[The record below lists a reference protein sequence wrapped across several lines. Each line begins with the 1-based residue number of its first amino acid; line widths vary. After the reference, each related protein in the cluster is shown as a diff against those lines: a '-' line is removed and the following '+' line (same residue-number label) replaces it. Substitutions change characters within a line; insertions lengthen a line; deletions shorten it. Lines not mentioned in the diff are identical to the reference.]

1 MRKHVHSMYDVKKGG
16 WRKQAKKALASVL
29 AAAMVITGSAVI
41 PPQNATVAEAA
52 ADINVGDDSLVL
64 AWDDYSK
71 FFSETL
77 PAGDFSANYSFHNTS
92 AGTLNFQNYVV
103 ALSTNVTGT
112 VHDTTTDWYVR
123 ADRWSNDTF
132 GVAGTGANPNE
143 IAVNA
148 GVLEYVGG
156 PNWDTFSAMIKDS
169 DVIISVVREGT
180 VITMNHT
187 VVGVNG
193 EKSTWSAIYKEA
205 TTDALKLYIG
215 GEACKLSPST
225 KSAHTVTVK
234 CVDEEGVAI
243 ADAPSREVLVFDNE
257 EYTINVPT
265 SVVGYRPKETTVAGT
280 MGEADITVEAVYVP
294 APKHNVTINFVMPE
308 GVTAPESLVKEVSEG
323 WKYSIEVP
331 TVAGYVPDKS
341 TVTGTMGEEDIEVTV
356 TYTKI
361 LAEVSCSQWNAI
373 SQGYQ
378 VPVKGNF
385 DVDIAFH
392 NTSPGT
398 DGWVNYTVAVDVY
411 AVAGAW
417 AEGWYL
423 RADRWSTKV
432 KGVAG
437 FNPDLALQPNYELID
452 CSWATDWDGVFADGK
467 MTAVLKDSD
476 VVVNAKRTGSTVVIT
491 STVTGAD
498 GDTITWSATDT
509 NWPLEKLALTICT
522 ESSPAKVVITS
533 VTQNNP
539 EDDKL
544 NGLVTSED
552 LKNDSANS
560 GNSGTTVVPVIT
572 PSPSTTPSAEPT
584 TDPSA
589 EPTTEPSAE
598 PTTEPTTAPTTEPTV
613 EPTTE
618 PTVEPTVEPTNPP
631 EEPSVSNG
639 DKVTVSKVT
648 YKVTSTKS
656 KTVSYQS
663 DKKISSKKTVSV
675 PASIKVEG
683 KTYKVTAIAD
693 NAFANAKKLT
703 KITVSKNITKIGKNA
718 FKGCSKLTTITI
730 KSTKLTSVGKD
741 VLKGTSKK
749 LVIKVPASKVA
760 AYKKLFKGKG
770 NKNVVIKKA

>member
-16 WRKQAKKALASVL
+16 WKKQAKKALASVL
-29 AAAMVITGSAVI
+29 AAAMIITGSAVI

-52 ADINVGDDSLVL
+52 DPIEIVGAEDKSTAFWGAHSQGHALEDGKVVTIEFDNFGGTANWNNYDMVFTNDGVSSKVL
-64 AWDDYSK
+64 GVDGHAEY
-71 FFSETL
+71 
-77 PAGDFSANYSFHNTS
+77 A
-92 AGTLNFQNYVV
+92 V
-103 ALSTNVTGT
+103 
-112 VHDTTTDWYVR
+112 VR
-123 ADRWSNDTF
+123 ADSWGWGGGDGFSSN
-132 GVAGTGANPNE
+132 GTAL
-143 IAVNA
+143 V
-148 GVLEYVGG
+148 YTSTC
-156 PNWDTFSAMIKDS
+156 PNWDVF
-169 DVIISVVREGT
+169 
-180 VITMNHT
+180 
-187 VVGVNG
+187 
-193 EKSTWSAIYKEA
+193 KEIMA
-205 TTDALKLYIG
+205 DAHVTLKVARSGALVKVTANIVSNTD
-215 GEACKLSPST
+215 ST
-225 KSAHTVTVK
+225 KSYVYTVDVGIDEGEPAFVSLTVDGSCLKIMSTSSADIPKHKVTVNYTMP
-234 CVDEEGVAI
+234 EGAEVEAPESKTIEVCEGFGYSI
-243 ADAPSREVLVFDNE
+243 AAPE
-257 EYTINVPT
+257 
-265 SVVGYRPKETTVAGT
+265 VVGYRAETAELTGT
-280 MGEADITVEAVYVP
+280 MGTEDVTQTVTYVA
-294 APKHNVTINFVMPE
+294 APSHNVTVNFEMPA
-308 GVTAPESLVKEVSEG
+308 GVTAPESIVKAVPEG
-323 WKYSIEVP
+323 ATYSIVVP
-331 TVAGYVPDKS
+331 TVAGYMPNKT

-356 TYTKI
+356 TYTKT

-437 FNPDLALQPNYELID
+437 FNPDLALQPQYDLVE

-467 MTAVLKDSD
+467 MTDVLKDSD

-552 LKNDSANS
+552 LKNDSSNS
-560 GNSGTTVVPVIT
+560 GNSGTTVVPIIT

-613 EPTTE
+613 EPTT
-618 PTVEPTVEPTNPP
+618 EPTVEPTNPP

>member
-52 ADINVGDDSLVL
+52 DPIETVG
-64 AWDDYSK
+64 A
-71 FFSETL
+71 
-77 PAGDFSANYSFHNTS
+77 
-92 AGTLNFQNYVV
+92 
-103 ALSTNVTGT
+103 
-112 VHDTTTDWYVR
+112 
-123 ADRWSNDTF
+123 ADRTTGWWGAHSQGIKVED
-132 GVAGTGANPNE
+132 GTSKTVELDN
-143 IAVNA
+143 
-148 GVLEYVGG
+148 YGG
-156 PNWDTFSAMIKDS
+156 SGIFN
-169 DVIISVVREGT
+169 
-180 VITMNHT
+180 N
-187 VVGVNG
+187 
-193 EKSTWSAIYKEA
+193 Y
-205 TTDALKLYIG
+205 
-215 GEACKLSPST
+215 
-225 KSAHTVTVK
+225 
-234 CVDEEGVAI
+234 
-243 ADAPSREVLVFDNE
+243 VLVFTNDGLSAGDASHKEYAVVRSDDWGWSVAGGDNKSMSGDPIIYSHTYSDE
-257 EYTINVPT
+257 AAYLEIMKDAHVTINVKREGANITISIGAVSNKDFSKSYERTVTLVTDATDETYFHFTVDNSYLEIMSKEEGDLVAHKVTVNYAMPEGAT
-265 SVVGYRPKETTVAGT
+265 VDAPASKVVDVYKGFGYYIEAPEVVGYRA
-280 MGEADITVEAVYVP
+280 EAVGGIMGAADVTQTVTYVA
-294 APKHNVTINFVMPE
+294 APSHNVTVNFEMPA
-308 GVTAPESLVKEVSEG
+308 GVTAPESIVKAVPEG
-323 WKYSIEVP
+323 TTYSIEVP
-331 TVAGYVPDKS
+331 TVAGYMPNKT